1 MASHDPLGDML
12 AMLKNA
18 NTRGLQKVQLHHSN
32 MKEHVAQVLKKEGY
46 LADVRVDEVEGKR
59 GSRKYLHIAMK
70 YDADRGK
77 ALTDLKRVS
86 KPGRRIFRGADN
98 LGKVQ
103 DGLGISVISTSHG
116 IVSDREAKSKNIGGE
131 ILCKV
136 W

>member
-32 MKEHVAQVLKKEGY
+32 MKEHVAQVLKTEGY
-46 LADVRVDEVEGKR
+46 LADVRVDEVEGKH
-59 GSRKYLHIAMK
+59 GARKYLHIAMK
-70 YDADRGK
+70 YDPERGK

-86 KPGRRIFRGADN
+86 KPGRRIFRGADR

-103 DGLGISVISTSHG
+103 DGLGISVISTSQG

>member
-18 NTRGLQKVQLHHSN
+18 NTRGLQKVQLPHSN
-32 MKEHVAQVLKKEGY
+32 MKEHVAQVLKNEGY

-59 GSRKYLHIAMK
+59 GGRKYLHIVMK
-70 YDADRGK
+70 YDVEKGK

-86 KPGRRIFRGADN
+86 KPGRRIFRGADG
-98 LGKVQ
+98 LGKVL

>member
-1 MASHDPLGDML
+1 
-12 AMLKNA
+12 
-18 NTRGLQKVQLHHSN
+18 
-32 MKEHVAQVLKKEGY
+32 
-46 LADVRVDEVEGKR
+46 
-59 GSRKYLHIAMK
+59 MK

-86 KPGRRIFRGADN
+86 KPGRRIFRGADR

-103 DGLGISVISTSHG
+103 DGLGISVISTSQG